1 MDCQEGRR
9 SRKCSPADLGEEAV
23 AEGVGVLR
31 FADCELDAGRFE
43 LRRAGAVVAV
53 EPQVLDLIVHLVRNA
68 GRLVTKDELIA
79 TVWGGRIV
87 SDAALASRI
96 KSARRAL
103 GDDGARQALIKTVH
117 GRGVRFVG
125 DVDRA
130 GAPAPARPPRDA
142 AAFAQTVGFCVS
154 RDGVRIAHAVAGE
167 GPPLVKTGN
176 WLTHL
181 EHEAQSLVWGHWVRE
196 LSRGRRLVRYD
207 QRGLGLSDWTVA
219 DLSLDRAVE
228 DLEAVVDAH
237 GLKRF
242 PMVGISYGCAVAI
255 AYAARHPERVSRLV
269 FYGGYARGW
278 DRRGLPEL
286 AEKRRAFATLLE
298 HDLSSDNP
306 ALRRHY
312 ATLFVPEGTPEQID
326 WFGDLIRLSVSP
338 SNARRHVLAYGATDV
353 VPLLGRVRA
362 PALIVHGKRD
372 SVVPIAEGRMLA
384 AAIPGARVLELD
396 SANHILLEHEPAW
409 GEFVAALRAFL
420 AADR

>member
-1 MDCQEGRR
+1 
-9 SRKCSPADLGEEAV
+9 
-23 AEGVGVLR
+23 
-31 FADCELDAGRFE
+31 
-43 LRRAGAVVAV
+43 
-53 EPQVLDLIVHLVRNA
+53 
-68 GRLVTKDELIA
+68 
-79 TVWGGRIV
+79 
-87 SDAALASRI
+87 
-96 KSARRAL
+96 
-103 GDDGARQALIKTVH
+103 
-117 GRGVRFVG
+117 
-125 DVDRA
+125 
-130 GAPAPARPPRDA
+130 
-142 AAFAQTVGFCVS
+142 
-154 RDGVRIAHAVAGE
+154 
-167 GPPLVKTGN
+167 
-176 WLTHL
+176 
-181 EHEAQSLVWGHWVRE
+181 
-196 LSRGRRLVRYD
+196 VRYD

-237 GLKRF
+237 GLARF
-242 PMVGISYGCAVAI
+242 PLVGISYGCAVAI

-298 HDLSSDNP
+298 HDLSSENP

-326 WFGDLIRLSVSP
+326 WFGDLIRVSVSP

-362 PALIVHGKRD
+362 PTLIVHGKRD

-396 SANHILLEHEPAW
+396 TANHILLEHEPAW